1 MAACALLVL
10 RSPHVV
16 GSYGICP
23 SAMLGLACP
32 GCGGL
37 RGTAELLHGDVAA
50 AWALNPLAVVALPA
64 ALALAVR
71 WWSDARADRP
81 HWSPSIRLVLLLGGA
96 IVMFGVA
103 RNVPMWQ
110 GALGPLALVPLR

>member
-1 MAACALLVL
+1 
-10 RSPHVV
+10 
-16 GSYGICP
+16 
-23 SAMLGLACP
+23 MLGLACP

-50 AWALNPLAVVALPA
+50 AWALNPLAVLALPA
-64 ALALAVR
+64 ALALAMR

-81 HWSPSIRLVLLLGGA
+81 PWSPSIRLVLLLGGA
-96 IVMFGVA
+96 IVAFGVA

-110 GALGPLALVPLR
+110 GALGPLALVALR